1 MQCVYA
7 KKLYTGTDVKQDGFV
22 LFDEGV
28 IVGVSGQ
35 SEGDVVGRY
44 DCITPAFVDPHCH
57 IGMARAGEP
66 SSESETNEHMDSV
79 IAHADAL
86 DSVQMDDSSFAD
98 SVEAGVMYS
107 CVTPG
112 SGNIVGGKTVVLR
125 NYAPTTQAAYV
136 RRAGIKGA
144 FGYNPMSTREWKGQ
158 RPFTRMGALAILRAK
173 LHEVKQKM
181 LKTQSDPDADVT
193 FSLEEAV
200 LRSLLSRRE
209 RFRVHVHKSDDV
221 YALLRIVDE
230 FNLDITVEHACD
242 VHDDETFR
250 ELARRKIPVVFGP
263 LDALAYKVEL
273 KHEHWSNIRYL
284 LDSGVE
290 FGLMTDHPVLLQ
302 RMLLVELRWFIRC
315 GLTPEE
321 AIGVITHR
329 NARILGLNGFLG
341 TIEPGKWASFS
352 CWNGEPF
359 DLASHIVAGY
369 GEGTLIYTDGQ
380 RLER

>member
-1 MQCVYA
+1 VYA
-7 KKLYTGTDVKQDGFV
+7 KKLYTGTDVRQDGFV
-22 LFDEGV
+22 VFDEGM
-28 IVGVSGQ
+28 IVAI
-35 SEGDVVGRY
+35 SEEAQGDVVGRY

-66 SSESETNEHMDSV
+66 GSENETNEHLDSI

-125 NYAPTTQAAYV
+125 NFAPTTHAAYV

-158 RPFTRMGALAILRAK
+158 RPYTRMGALAILRGK
-173 LHEVKQKM
+173 LYEVKQKIE
-181 LKTQSDPDADVT
+181 KRRANPAADVVL
-193 FSLEEAV
+193 SLEETI
-200 LRSLLSRRE
+200 LRKLLTRRE

-250 ELARRKIPVVFGP
+250 ELARRRIPVVFGP

-273 KHEHWSNIRYL
+273 KHEHWSNIRFL
-284 LDSGVE
+284 LDSGVDY
-290 FGLMTDHPVLLQ
+290 GLMTDHPVVLQ
-302 RMLLVELRWFIRC
+302 RTLLLALRWFIRC
-315 GLTPEE
+315 GLSAEQ
-321 AIGVITHR
+321 AIGVVTNR
-329 NARILGLNGFLG
+329 NARILGLDDVLG
-341 TIEPGKWASFS
+341 ALSAGKWASFS

-359 DLASHIVAGY
+359 DLSSHIVAGY
-369 GEGTLIYTDGQ
+369 GEGTLVYADGQ
-380 RLER
+380 RVAR